1 MAWVMVL
8 LPIGLLVLGFPVF
21 IILMTTSAVVLFL
34 FMDVPLT
41 IAHLKMFGSVDKLSF
56 LAAPFFIFAG
66 ELMSRGGLSNRIVTW
81 VLSLSGGMRGSLPIT
96 AVGSCA
102 FFGAMSGSGA
112 ATTAAVGQVLY
123 KPLLNNGYSE
133 SFSAGVLASSG
144 AIAVIIPPSIA
155 MILYGGS
162 AEVSVVKLFIAGF
175 IPGIMLAALMA
186 LYIYIYARINNLGE
200 TQSFSLANFISA
212 SRRGFL
218 ALATPLI
225 ILGGIYSGIFDPT
238 EAGAVAGIYAIV
250 VTMFAYGDLDLRGLW
265 EAAVRTAYVCAQIFI
280 IIAAAGLY
288 SWLLTI
294 SGVPQAIAAFIQD
307 IGAQPWA
314 VLLVINLLLLV
325 VGCLL
330 DPTSAIIILTPLLIP
345 IVQAADVDLIHF
357 GIIMVMNLEI
367 GMFTPPFGLNI
378 FVVQSVLR
386 APLAAIYRGVMP
398 FIIINIIALGIVTY
412 VPDVSLVLTRLIGP

>member
-1 MAWVMVL
+1 MAWVMIL
-8 LPIGLLVLGFPVF
+8 LPLGLLVLGFPVF
-21 IILMTTSAVVLFL
+21 LILITTSAVALLF
-34 FMDVPLT
+34 FMDVPLE
-41 IAHLKMFGSVDKLSF
+41 IAHLKMFGGVDKLSF

-66 ELMSRGGLSNRIVTW
+66 ELMSRGGLSSRIVDW
-81 VLSLSGGMRGSLPIT
+81 VRSIAGGARGSLPIT

-123 KPLLNNGYSE
+123 RPLLRDGYDE

-155 MILYGGS
+155 MIVYGGS

-175 IPGIMLAALMA
+175 VPGLLLAALMA
-186 LYIYIYARINNLGE
+186 GYIYLYARLKGVGR
-200 TQSFSLANFISA
+200 TQSFQFREVVRA
-212 SRRGFL
+212 SRAGVL
-218 ALATPLI
+218 ALMTPLI
-225 ILGGIYSGIFDPT
+225 VLGGIYTGIFDPT
-238 EAGAVAGIYAIV
+238 EAGAVAGIYAIL
-250 VTMFAYGDLDLRGLW
+250 VTMCAYRELDWRGLW

-294 SGVPQAIAAFIQD
+294 SGVPQSIVGFID
-307 IGAQPWA
+307 DVGATPWM
-314 VLLVINLLLLV
+314 VLLAINLLLLI

-330 DPTSAIIILTPLLIP
+330 DPISAIIILTPLLLP
-345 IVQAADVDLIHF
+345 IVNAAGIDLVHF
-357 GIIMVMNLEI
+357 GIIMVMNVEI

-386 APLAAIYRGVMP
+386 APLAAIYRGVAP
-398 FIIINIIALGIVTY
+398 FIAINVIALGIITY
-412 VPDVSLVLTRLIGP
+412 MPEVSLFLPRVLGP

>member
-1 MAWVMVL
+1 MAWVMIL
-8 LPIGLLVLGFPVF
+8 LPLGLLVLGFPVF
-21 IILMTTSAVVLFL
+21 LILITTSAVALLF
-34 FMDVPLT
+34 FMDVPLE
-41 IAHLKMFGSVDKLSF
+41 IAHLKMFGGVDKLSF

-66 ELMSRGGLSNRIVTW
+66 ELMSRGGLSNRIVDW
-81 VLSLSGGMRGSLPIT
+81 VRSIAGGVRGSLPIT

-123 KPLLNNGYSE
+123 RPLLRDGYDE

-155 MILYGGS
+155 MIVYGGS

-175 IPGIMLAALMA
+175 VPGLLLAALMA
-186 LYIYIYARINNLGE
+186 GYIYLYARLKGVGR
-200 TQSFSLANFISA
+200 TQSFRFREIVRA
-212 SRRGFL
+212 SRAGVL
-218 ALATPLI
+218 ALMTPLI
-225 ILGGIYSGIFDPT
+225 VLGGIYTGIFDPT
-238 EAGAVAGIYAIV
+238 EAGAVAGIYAIL
-250 VTMFAYGDLDLRGLW
+250 VTMCAYRELDWRGLW

-294 SGVPQAIAAFIQD
+294 SGVPQSIVGFID
-307 IGAQPWA
+307 DVGATPWM
-314 VLLVINLLLLV
+314 VLLAINLLLLI

-330 DPTSAIIILTPLLIP
+330 DPISAIIILTPLLLP
-345 IVQAADVDLIHF
+345 IVNAAGIDLVHF
-357 GIIMVMNLEI
+357 GIIMVMNVEI

-386 APLAAIYRGVMP
+386 APLAAIYRGVAP
-398 FIIINIIALGIVTY
+398 FIAINVIALGIITY
-412 VPDVSLVLTRLIGP
+412 MPEVSLFLPRALGP

>member
-1 MAWVMVL
+1 MAWVMIL
-8 LPIGLLVLGFPVF
+8 LPLGLLVLGFPVF
-21 IILMTTSAVVLFL
+21 LILITTSAVALLF
-34 FMDVPLT
+34 FMDVPLE
-41 IAHLKMFGSVDKLSF
+41 IAHLKMFGGVDKLSF

-66 ELMSRGGLSNRIVTW
+66 ELMSRGGLSNRIVDW
-81 VLSLSGGMRGSLPIT
+81 VRSIAGGARGSLPIT

-123 KPLLNNGYSE
+123 RPLLRDGYDE

-155 MILYGGS
+155 MIVYGGS

-175 IPGIMLAALMA
+175 VPGLLLAALMA
-186 LYIYIYARINNLGE
+186 GYIYLYARLKGVGR
-200 TQSFSLANFISA
+200 TQSFRFREVVRA
-212 SRRGFL
+212 SRAGVL
-218 ALATPLI
+218 ALMTPLI
-225 ILGGIYSGIFDPT
+225 VLGGIYTGIFDPT
-238 EAGAVAGIYAIV
+238 EAGAVAGIYAIL
-250 VTMFAYGDLDLRGLW
+250 VTMCAYRELDWRGLW

-294 SGVPQAIAAFIQD
+294 SGVPQSIVGFID
-307 IGAQPWA
+307 DVGATPWM
-314 VLLVINLLLLV
+314 VLLAINLLLLI

-330 DPTSAIIILTPLLIP
+330 DPISAIIILTPLLLP
-345 IVQAADVDLIHF
+345 IVNAAGIDLVHF
-357 GIIMVMNLEI
+357 GIIMVMNVEI

-386 APLAAIYRGVMP
+386 APLAAIYRGVAP
-398 FIIINIIALGIVTY
+398 FIAINVIALGIITY
-412 VPDVSLVLTRLIGP
+412 MPEVSLFLPRVLGP

>member
-1 MAWVMVL
+1 MAWVMIL
-8 LPIGLLVLGFPVF
+8 LPLGLLVLGFPVF
-21 IILMTTSAVVLFL
+21 LILITTSAVALLF
-34 FMDVPLT
+34 FMDVPLE
-41 IAHLKMFGSVDKLSF
+41 IAHLKMFGGVDKLSF

-66 ELMSRGGLSNRIVTW
+66 ELMSRGGLSNRIVDW
-81 VLSLSGGMRGSLPIT
+81 VRSIAGGARGSLPIT

-123 KPLLNNGYSE
+123 RPLLRDGYDE
-133 SFSAGVLASSG
+133 RFSAGVLASSG

-155 MILYGGS
+155 MIVYGGS

-175 IPGIMLAALMA
+175 VPGLLLAALMA
-186 LYIYIYARINNLGE
+186 GYIYLYARLKGVGR
-200 TQSFSLANFISA
+200 TQSFRFREVVRA
-212 SRRGFL
+212 SRAGIL
-218 ALATPLI
+218 ALMTPLI
-225 ILGGIYSGIFDPT
+225 VLGGIYTGIFDPT
-238 EAGAVAGIYAIV
+238 EAGAVAGIYAIL
-250 VTMFAYGDLDLRGLW
+250 VTMCAYRELDWRGLW

-294 SGVPQAIAAFIQD
+294 SGVPQSIVGFID
-307 IGAQPWA
+307 DVGATPWM
-314 VLLVINLLLLV
+314 VLLAINLLLLI

-330 DPTSAIIILTPLLIP
+330 DPISAIIILTPLLLP
-345 IVQAADVDLIHF
+345 IVNAAGIDLVHF
-357 GIIMVMNLEI
+357 GIIMVMNVEI

-386 APLAAIYRGVMP
+386 APLAAIYRGVAP
-398 FIIINIIALGIVTY
+398 FIAINVIALGIITY
-412 VPDVSLVLTRLIGP
+412 MPEVSLFLPRVLGP

>member
-8 LPIGLLVLGFPVF
+8 LPLGLLALGFPVF
-21 IILMTTSAVVLFL
+21 LILITTSAVVLFF

-41 IAHLKMFGSVDKLSF
+41 IAHLKMFGSVDNLSF

-66 ELMSRGGLSNRIVTW
+66 ELMSRGGLSNRIVSW
-81 VLSLSGGMRGSLPIT
+81 VLSLAGPIRGSLPIT

-123 KPLLNNGYSE
+123 RPLLRNGYTE
-133 SFSAGVLASSG
+133 SFAAGVLASSG

-155 MILYGGS
+155 MIIYGGS

-175 IPGIMLAALMA
+175 LPGLLLAGMMA
-186 LYIYIYARINNLGE
+186 AYIYVYARINKLGT
-200 TQSFSLANFISA
+200 TQPFSLRKILGAT
-212 SRRGFL
+212 RDGVL
-218 ALATPLI
+218 ALLTPLI

-238 EAGAVAGIYAIV
+238 EAGAVAGIYAIA
-250 VTMFAYGDLDLRGLW
+250 VTMFAYRDLDWRGLW

-294 SGVPQAIAAFIQD
+294 SGVPQAIVAFIQD
-307 IGAQPWA
+307 IGAEAWM
-314 VLLVINLLLLV
+314 VLLAINLLLLL

-345 IVQAADVDLIHF
+345 IVTAADIDLIHF

-398 FIIINIIALGIVTY
+398 FILINILSLAIVTY

>member
-1 MAWVMVL
+1 MAWVMIL
-8 LPIGLLVLGFPVF
+8 LPLGLLVLGFPVF
-21 IILMTTSAVVLFL
+21 LILITTSAVALLF
-34 FMDVPLT
+34 FMDVPLE
-41 IAHLKMFGSVDKLSF
+41 IAHLKMFGGVDKLSF

-66 ELMSRGGLSNRIVTW
+66 ELMSRGGLSNRIVDW
-81 VLSLSGGMRGSLPIT
+81 VRSIAGGVRGSLPIT

-123 KPLLNNGYSE
+123 RPLLRDGYDE

-155 MILYGGS
+155 MIVYGGS

-175 IPGIMLAALMA
+175 VPGLLLAALMA
-186 LYIYIYARINNLGE
+186 GYIYLYARLKGVGR
-200 TQSFSLANFISA
+200 TQSFRFREVVRA
-212 SRRGFL
+212 SRAGVL
-218 ALATPLI
+218 ALMTPLI
-225 ILGGIYSGIFDPT
+225 VLGGIYTGIFDPT
-238 EAGAVAGIYAIV
+238 EAGAVAGIYAIL
-250 VTMFAYGDLDLRGLW
+250 VTMCAYRELDWRGLW

-294 SGVPQAIAAFIQD
+294 SGVPQSIVGFID
-307 IGAQPWA
+307 DVGATPWM
-314 VLLVINLLLLV
+314 VLLAINLLLLI

-330 DPTSAIIILTPLLIP
+330 DPISAIIILTPLLLP
-345 IVQAADVDLIHF
+345 IVNAAGIDLVHF
-357 GIIMVMNLEI
+357 GIIMVMNVEI

-386 APLAAIYRGVMP
+386 APLAAIYRGVAP
-398 FIIINIIALGIVTY
+398 FIAINVIALGIITY
-412 VPDVSLVLTRLIGP
+412 MPEVSLFLPRVLGP

>member
-1 MAWVMVL
+1 MGWVMVL
-8 LPIGLLVLGFPVF
+8 LPISLLIFGFPVF
-21 IILMTTSAVVLFL
+21 LILIATSVVILTF
-34 FMDVPLT
+34 FMDVSMN
-41 IAHLKMFGSVDKLSF
+41 IAHIKMFGSVDKLAF

-66 ELMSRGGLSNRIVTW
+66 ELMSRGGLSNRIVSW
-81 VLSLSGGMRGSLPIT
+81 VLSIVGGMRGSLPIT

-123 KPLLNNGYSE
+123 RPLLNNGYSE

-155 MILYGGS
+155 MIIYGGS

-175 IPGIMLAALMA
+175 LPGLLLSALMA
-186 LYIYIYARINNLGE
+186 TYIYLYARRNNMGI
-200 TQSFSLANFISA
+200 TQGFAFREFVRA
-212 SRRGFL
+212 SGAGFL
-218 ALATPLI
+218 ALTTPLI

-238 EAGAVAGIYAIV
+238 EAGAIAGIYAII
-250 VTMFAYGDLDLRGLW
+250 VTMYAYRELDWRGVW
-265 EAAVRTAYVCAQIFI
+265 EAAIRTAYVCAQIFI

-294 SGVPQAIAAFIQD
+294 SGVPAAIVGFIEN
-307 IGAQPWA
+307 IGAPPW
-314 VLLVINLLLLV
+314 VILLVINLLLLI

-330 DPTSAIIILTPLLIP
+330 DPTSAIIILTPLLLP
-345 IVQAADVDLIHF
+345 IVLAADIDLIHF

-386 APLAAIYRGVMP
+386 APLTAIYRGVVP
-398 FIIINIIALGIVTY
+398 FIIINIIALGIITY
-412 VPDVSLVLTRLIGP
+412 VPEVSLFLPQVLGP

>member
-1 MAWVMVL
+1 MAWVMIL
-8 LPIGLLVLGFPVF
+8 LPLGLLVLGFPVF
-21 IILMTTSAVVLFL
+21 LILITTSAVALLF
-34 FMDVPLT
+34 FMNVPLE
-41 IAHLKMFGSVDKLSF
+41 IAHLKMFGGVDKLSF

-66 ELMSRGGLSNRIVTW
+66 ELMSRGGLSNRIVEW
-81 VLSLSGGMRGSLPIT
+81 VRSIAGGVRGSLPIT

-123 KPLLNNGYSE
+123 RPLLRDGYDE

-155 MILYGGS
+155 MIVYGGS

-175 IPGIMLAALMA
+175 VPGLLLAALMA
-186 LYIYIYARINNLGE
+186 GYIYLYARLNGVGR
-200 TQSFSLANFISA
+200 TRSFRFREVVRA
-212 SRRGFL
+212 SRAGVL
-218 ALATPLI
+218 ALMTPLI
-225 ILGGIYSGIFDPT
+225 VLGGIYTGIFDPT
-238 EAGAVAGIYAIV
+238 EAGAVAGIYAIL
-250 VTMFAYGDLDLRGLW
+250 VTMCAYRELDWRGLW

-294 SGVPQAIAAFIQD
+294 SGVPQSIVGFID
-307 IGAQPWA
+307 DVGATPWM
-314 VLLVINLLLLV
+314 VLLAINLLLLI

-330 DPTSAIIILTPLLIP
+330 DPISAIIILTPLLLP
-345 IVQAADVDLIHF
+345 IVNAAGIDLVHF
-357 GIIMVMNLEI
+357 GIIMVMNVEI

-386 APLAAIYRGVMP
+386 APLAAIYRGVAP
-398 FIIINIIALGIVTY
+398 FIAINVIALGIITY
-412 VPDVSLVLTRLIGP
+412 VPEVSLFLPRVLGP

>member
-1 MAWVMVL
+1 MAWVMIL
-8 LPIGLLVLGFPVF
+8 LPLGLLVLGFPVF
-21 IILMTTSAVVLFL
+21 LILITMSAVALLF
-34 FMDVPLT
+34 FMDVPLE
-41 IAHLKMFGSVDKLSF
+41 IAHLKMFGGVDKLSF

-66 ELMSRGGLSNRIVTW
+66 ELMSRGGLSNRIVDW
-81 VLSLSGGMRGSLPIT
+81 VRSIAGGVRGSLPIT

-123 KPLLNNGYSE
+123 RPLLRDGYDE

-155 MILYGGS
+155 MIVYGGS

-175 IPGIMLAALMA
+175 VPGLLLAALMA
-186 LYIYIYARINNLGE
+186 GYIYLYARLKGVGR
-200 TQSFSLANFISA
+200 TQSFRFREVVRA
-212 SRRGFL
+212 SRAGVL
-218 ALATPLI
+218 ALMTPLI
-225 ILGGIYSGIFDPT
+225 VLGGIYTGIFDPT
-238 EAGAVAGIYAIV
+238 EAGAVAGIYAIL
-250 VTMFAYGDLDLRGLW
+250 VTMCAYRELDWRGLW

-294 SGVPQAIAAFIQD
+294 SGVPQSIVGFID
-307 IGAQPWA
+307 DVGATPWM
-314 VLLVINLLLLV
+314 VLLAINLLLLI

-330 DPTSAIIILTPLLIP
+330 DPISAIIILTPLLLP
-345 IVQAADVDLIHF
+345 IVNAAGIDLVHF
-357 GIIMVMNLEI
+357 GIIMVMNVEI

-386 APLAAIYRGVMP
+386 APLAAIYRGVAP
-398 FIIINIIALGIVTY
+398 FIAINVIALGIITY
-412 VPDVSLVLTRLIGP
+412 MPEVSLFLPRVLGP

>member
-1 MAWVMVL
+1 MAWVMIL
-8 LPIGLLVLGFPVF
+8 LPLGLLALGFPVF
-21 IILMTTSAVVLFL
+21 LILITTSAVVLLL
-34 FMDVPLT
+34 FMNVPLE
-41 IAHLKMFGSVDKLSF
+41 IAHLKMFGGIDKLSF

-66 ELMSRGGLSNRIVTW
+66 ELMSRGGLSNRIVDW
-81 VLSLSGGMRGSLPIT
+81 VRSIAGGVRGSLPIT

-123 KPLLNNGYSE
+123 RPLLRDGYDE

-155 MILYGGS
+155 MIIYGGS

-175 IPGIMLAALMA
+175 VPGLLLAALMA
-186 LYIYIYARINNLGE
+186 GYIHIYARLSGTGR
-200 TQSFSLANFISA
+200 TQSFRFREVVRA
-212 SRRGFL
+212 SRAGVL
-218 ALATPLI
+218 ALMTPLI
-225 ILGGIYSGIFDPT
+225 ILGGIYTGIFDPT
-238 EAGAVAGIYAIV
+238 EAGAVAGIYAIL
-250 VTMFAYGDLDLRGLW
+250 VTMFAYRELDWRGLW

-294 SGVPQAIAAFIQD
+294 SGVPQSIVGFID
-307 IGAQPWA
+307 DVGATPWM
-314 VLLVINLLLLV
+314 VLLVINLLLLI

-330 DPTSAIIILTPLLIP
+330 DPTSAIIILTPLLLP
-345 IVQAADVDLIHF
+345 IVNAAGIDLVHF
-357 GIIMVMNLEI
+357 GIIMVMNIEI

-386 APLAAIYRGVMP
+386 APLAAIYRGVAP
-398 FIIINIIALGIVTY
+398 FILINVIALGIITY
-412 VPDVSLVLTRLIGP
+412 VPEVSLFLPRVLGP